1 MLARAIRN
9 GSGKRDRELID
20 AYCRLRAVI
29 FADRL
34 EWNVHVRNNR
44 ETDEFDLLDP
54 TYIVVTSDDG
64 AIIGGAR
71 LLPALGDTML
81 ERTFPQLLAVGRL
94 NAHARLIESSRFC
107 VDTTFSEGRGGPL
120 HQATL
125 TMFAAIIEWSM
136 LNGYTEIATA
146 TDLRFERILNRAG
159 WPMKRLGKPCRIGS
173 TIAIAGILPADRASF
188 IQVCPPGYRSAFQ
201 ATRRQAA

>member
-20 AYCRLRAVI
+20 AYCRLRAAI

-34 EWNVHVRNNR
+34 GWNVHVRSGR
-44 ETDEFDLLDP
+44 ETDDFDLLNP

-71 LLPALGDTML
+71 LLPALGATML
-81 ERTFPQLLAVGRL
+81 EGTFPQLLALGRI
-94 NAHARLIESSRFC
+94 NAHASMIESSRFC

-159 WPMKRLGKPCRIGS
+159 WPMKRLGKPCRIGN
-173 TIAIAGILPADRASF
+173 TAAIAGILPADRASF
-188 IQVCPPGYRSAFQ
+188 VRVCPTGYRSAFP
-201 ATRRQAA
+201 AARRQAA